1 MAGEMA
7 ATGGSVRGIIKM
19 TVAAISL
26 LAVTGATAIAATP
39 PPAPTAT
46 TGAATQ
52 ITYQSAVLAGSSNP
66 EGAATEV
73 YFEYG
78 TTTAYGSTSSP
89 VQLGDGKDTT
99 DVSATVTGLAAYK
112 TYDYRIVAVSANGTT
127 KGTNKTFKTAKI
139 PLSLQIDASPNP
151 VVYGGLVTV
160 AGTLAGTG
168 NTNQAVALQQNPFP
182 YTAGFAQVGNTE
194 LTSSTG
200 TYAFT
205 IASLDISTEYRVINV
220 SQPTVVSPI
229 VAETDTLAVSVH
241 THGIGTRA
249 HPATRFSGSV
259 APVSET
265 DAKYAIQELIGKS
278 WKLVAGGITANAPVN
293 GVVPFKIVVHFRHGG
308 FFRVFVGTVEGAN
321 AESFS
326 APVAVRGYA

>member
-1 MAGEMA
+1 MAGEMV
-7 ATGGSVRGIIKM
+7 ATGGSMKRIIKL
-19 TVAAISL
+19 TAAALSL
-26 LAVTGATAIAATP
+26 LAVSGASAMAASP

-52 ITYQSAVLAGSSNP
+52 ITYQSAVLEGSSNP

-78 TTTAYGSTSSP
+78 TTTAYGATSSP
-89 VQLGDGKDTT
+89 VELGAGNHTT
-99 DVSATVTGLAAYK
+99 AVSATVTGLASYK
-112 TYDYRIVAVSANGTT
+112 TYDYRLVAVSANGTT
-127 KGTNKTFKTAKI
+127 KGLNETFKTSKI

-151 VVYGGLVTV
+151 VVYGGLVTI

-168 NTNQAVALQQNPFP
+168 NANQAVALQQNPFP
-182 YTAGFAQVGNTE
+182 YTAGFTQVGNSE
-194 LTSSTG
+194 LTSATG
-200 TYAFT
+200 AYSFT

-220 SQPTVVSPI
+220 STPTVVSPI
-229 VAETDTLAVSVH
+229 VAETDALAVSIH
-241 THGIGTRA
+241 THGVGTRA
-249 HPATRFSGSV
+249 HPATRFSGTV
-259 APVSET
+259 APGSET
-265 DAKYAIQELIGKS
+265 DAKYAIQELVGKT
-278 WKLVAGGITANAPVN
+278 WKLVAGGITANAPRN

-326 APVAVRGYA
+326 APVSVRGYP